1 MSQENVEFVRRFW
14 ALVNVGRVDQAVEP
28 LPEDFVWID
37 LPTLPGAAERRG
49 PQGVL
54 ASYRNVT
61 AAFSEITFEIERVA
75 AATDEVVVIEMRAS
89 GTGQQSSAT
98 SEIRYGLA
106 WHFRGD
112 TPVKAEHFASLTE
125 ALEAAG
131 LPE

>member
-1 MSQENVEFVRRFW
+1 M
-14 ALVNVGRVDQAVEP
+14 
-28 LPEDFVWID
+28 WID
-37 LPTLPGAAERRG
+37 LPTLPGAAERTG

-61 AAFSEITFEIERVA
+61 AAFSEIAFEIDRVV

-98 SEIRYGLA
+98 AEILYGLA
-106 WHFRGD
+106 WRFRGD

-125 ALEAAG
+125 ALHAVG
-131 LPE
+131 LTE